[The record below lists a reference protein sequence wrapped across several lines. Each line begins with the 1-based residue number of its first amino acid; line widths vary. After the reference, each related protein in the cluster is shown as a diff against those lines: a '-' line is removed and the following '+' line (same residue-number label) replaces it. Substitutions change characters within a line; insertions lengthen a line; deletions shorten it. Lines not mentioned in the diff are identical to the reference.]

1 VTTREA
7 PRRRYVDDVRAGL
20 PVAVAAGC
28 VFVGWLV
35 VGAFLGSDAVIRYAA
50 SVPFLICA
58 VVVANH
64 HIGFSR
70 GVLWGF
76 VVWESVHMAGGLI
89 PVGHDHILY
98 NAGWG
103 VPLVRWDRL
112 VHAFGFGL
120 ATAASWQAIRRILPA
135 EHGVTPG
142 IALLAALCGLGFGA
156 LIEVL
161 EFLMTLVVPTNV
173 GDYVDTGW
181 DLVADLIGAGVVAV
195 WLALHP
201 GPPRS
206 FGVPPSPQDGIP
218 PGVRSRR
225 RPRAGL

>member
-1 VTTREA
+1 MTALAA
-7 PRRRYVDDVRAGL
+7 PRRTYLDDVRADL
-20 PVAVAAGC
+20 APAIVAAC

-35 VGAFLGSDAVIRYAA
+35 VGTIIGSDAVARYLL
-50 SVPFLICA
+50 SVPVLIGA

-76 VVWESVHMAGGLI
+76 VAWEFVHMAGGLI
-89 PVGHDHILY
+89 SFADHHILY
-98 NAGWG
+98 NVEWTI
-103 VPLVRWDRL
+103 PLIRWDRL

-120 ATAASWQAIRRILPA
+120 ATAASWQAIRLVLPPD
-135 EHGVTPG
+135 HGATGG
-142 IALLAALCGLGFGA
+142 IAFLAALCGLGFGA

-181 DLVADLIGAGVVAV
+181 DLVFDLIGAGAVAA
-195 WLALHP
+195 WLARYR
-201 GPPRS
+201 GNVEGPRS
-206 FGVPPSPQDGIP
+206 PRPPSS
-218 PGVRSRR
+218 VRR
-225 RPRAGL
+225 RWS